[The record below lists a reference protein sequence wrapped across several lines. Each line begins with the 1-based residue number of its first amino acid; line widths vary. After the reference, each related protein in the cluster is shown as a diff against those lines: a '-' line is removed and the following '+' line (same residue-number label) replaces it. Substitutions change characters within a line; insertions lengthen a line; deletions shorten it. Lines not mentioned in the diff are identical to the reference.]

1 MASRV
6 RLSDVA
12 RAAGVSPT
20 TASFVLAGRE
30 DMRISEAAKER
41 VRAAAAELG
50 YRPNL
55 TARSL
60 RTQVTRTI
68 GFVSDTIA
76 TDPFA
81 GETVRGAINAA
92 IERGHL
98 LLIAE
103 TEGDDELERR
113 LIDDMLDRQVDGLI
127 YASMFTR
134 EVSVPEAAGGHRLVL
149 LNAFAPDTGVAAV
162 IPDELGAGSAAAE
175 VLLEAGHED
184 GIHLV
189 GALPADLF
197 AARERSAGIKATLG
211 AAGTGLASII
221 KCSWA
226 PQPAHD
232 AVAAF
237 LAGGGRPT
245 ALICVND
252 RVAFGALQ
260 ATGRRAACAR
270 RLSIVSFDDSDLA
283 RWSRPAFTSLAL
295 PHEDMGRTAV
305 ELLLE
310 PPELPS
316 VRHVPMPL
324 RRRDPVGPPAH
335 EHNSVV
341 RVGVAMA
348 SGPSPPTLTGIGSLR
363 LPTNSPSGP
372 RSSQARNCGPH
383 RSQRAVPRSSGRHGH
398 PRGRRLRRARRGPA
412 ARRPRA
418 GACRSRPRR
427 RRDRGGPRCA
437 RGPAR

>member
-134 EVSVPEAAGGHRLVL
+134 EVSVPEAAGGHPLVL

-175 VLLEAGHED
+175 VLLE
-184 GIHLV
+184 
-189 GALPADLF
+189 
-197 AARERSAGIKATLG
+197 ATLG

-260 ATGRRAACAR
+260 ALQDAGLRVPADV
-270 RLSIVSFDDSDLA
+270 SIVSFDDSDLA

-324 RRRDPVGPPAH
+324 RRRDSVGPPA
-335 EHNSVV
+335 
-341 RVGVAMA
+341 
-348 SGPSPPTLTGIGSLR
+348 
-363 LPTNSPSGP
+363 
-372 RSSQARNCGPH
+372 
-383 RSQRAVPRSSGRHGH
+383 
-398 PRGRRLRRARRGPA
+398 
-412 ARRPRA
+412 
-418 GACRSRPRR
+418 
-427 RRDRGGPRCA
+427 GG
-437 RGPAR
+437 